1 MDEKQFIA
9 QTLTHSLH
17 IQKVVSAFYSDL
29 NQDFV
34 SRGEAHD
41 FWEFVYVD
49 RGCLQVKTSK
59 TLYPLAQGQ
68 ITFHPPMEYHRH
80 IADLTQDTSLCIIS
94 FYCDNPVLLPLAGK
108 TFHLEEQQRYLLSQT
123 LTYGTKLFS
132 AMVDSRDSLYLVRR
146 ENTPTEYDQVFTN
159 YLELFLLLCVTAVQE
174 LKDMESQKET
184 ESALSR
190 NRQAELAQQAVNYLV
205 KHVTEQVTITQLC
218 NYLGCAKTT
227 LSTAFH
233 AYTGSSIIP
242 YFNRLKIE
250 TAKGLIRSRDLSLT
264 EIASLLNFCNLNYF
278 STAFKNYTGMYPREY
293 AKSLKIHNGVYLVNP
308 EHDAILHDT
317 GPDPS

>member
-1 MDEKQFIA
+1 MDEKRFIA
-9 QTLTHSLH
+9 QTLKHSLR
-17 IQKVVSAFYSDL
+17 IEKVVSAFYSDL

-59 TLYPLAQGQ
+59 ALYPLAQGQ

-108 TFHLEEQQRYLLSQT
+108 TMNLDENQRYLLSQT
-123 LTYGTKLFS
+123 LKYGTELFS
-132 AMVDSRDSLYLVRR
+132 AMVDSLDSLYLVRR
-146 ENTPTEYDQVFTN
+146 EEAFPEYDQVFTN
-159 YLELFLLLCVTAVQE
+159 YLEIFLLLCVTAVRDLEEAEQ
-174 LKDMESQKET
+174 QKQSK
-184 ESALSR
+184 SAISR
-190 NRQAELAQQAVNYLV
+190 NRQAELAQRAVNYLV
-205 KHVTEQVTITQLC
+205 KHVTEQVTITELC
-218 NYLGCAKTT
+218 TALGCAKTT

-308 EHDAILHDT
+308 EHDAIFHDT
-317 GPDPS
+317 DPQ